1 MDGFD
6 DLDDLDDLEELT
18 PEELEQERR
27 RKANAKRRRMEA
39 RELRLKKRRQQAI
52 IRCSILLIIVILVIV
67 GIVKIIS
74 GIAGSRSKSKDK
86 ETETTTETP
95 TEAEI
100 SATIDDSILAKDLPA
115 TREDALAIIQGYAD
129 SDSEYK
135 DIYDNAAVFSDDLL
149 RYVAVIPEMKRFV
162 IDYIAKIS
170 IVFEGNFTLTAPVDE
185 VPLYLQFDEQWGYA
199 DYGDSVIAIRGAGPT
214 CLAMA
219 YTYIKQDGSQNPI
232 KIGDMAMNNGYLTE
246 DGGTADVLFTD
257 GAANLGIK
265 STEFA
270 VDKDA
275 MVSALEEG
283 KVIICAVNS
292 GDFTKSSSYIVI
304 KGYKDGLFLIN
315 DPMSEAR
322 SNVGW
327 DFPRLSSQIAK
338 MWIMEDGGDPV
349 DPSVTSTANDDTSDT
364 GSDSGADTG
373 SDNGADSGSSDSGD
387 ATE

>member
-86 ETETTTETP
+86 ETETTTEAP